1 MDMSPQAELN
11 QMTREQALDILNA
24 INEATGRKDY
34 AEAARLSR
42 LFPLAPHLAKAVKD
56 MYGKDYL
63 LSLGYD
69 LSEADAEYGAG
80 WIDQ

>member
-1 MDMSPQAELN
+1 MAQQAAHTN
-11 QMTREQALDILNA
+11 QMTREQTLDILNG
-24 INEATGRKDY
+24 INEATGRGDEK
-34 AEAARLSR
+34 EAARLSR
-42 LFPLAPHLAKAVKD
+42 MLPLAPHLAKAVKD

-80 WIDQ
+80 WIDR